1 MSTADFR
8 FDPPDRRMV
17 WRNLALTMSQAAAL
31 TGVSERQ
38 IQHWLDKGYIKAHDS
53 GGRKMNGESLDAIM
67 LIKQARSAGI
77 PLRQAVVLS
86 REYLNR
92 EASGVL
98 DSEMAHWALQ
108 DLREKLRAAQTGIDS
123 ILRVIQ
129 GLEQADGHFVDR
141 PVSGAARDRVS

>member
-8 FDPPDRRMV
+8 FQPPDRRQI
-17 WRNLALTMSQAAAL
+17 WQNLALTMSQAAAL

-38 IQHWLDKGYIKAHDS
+38 IQHWLDKGYIKAQDG

-67 LIKQARSAGI
+67 LIKQARAAGI
-77 PLRQAVVLS
+77 PLRHAVPLAQEFLS
-86 REYLNR
+86 R

-108 DLREKLRAAQTGIDS
+108 DLREKLRDAQTGIEG

-129 GLEQADGHFVDR
+129 GLERSDGHFVDR
-141 PVSGAARDRVS
+141 PVPSVTRNRV